1 MPARRRQPTAV
12 IVRCTERGHELLSIA
27 PATGAGRFLVV
38 RAPGRAG
45 GAARDTDQ
53 WLRTGVGTEMSF
65 ETLPALSREV
75 HASDAGTVAGLLG
88 DSPYIFCRCGRCEL
102 DEATADR
109 IGEALHTW
117 HQKSSTVGAT
127 RPVTVT
133 ATIK

>member
-1 MPARRRQPTAV
+1 VPAKRRRPVAV
-12 IVRCTERGHELLSIA
+12 IVRCAERGHQLLSIA

-45 GAARDTDQ
+45 GSSRDTDQ
-53 WLRTGVGTEMSF
+53 WLRTGVGTEEMSF
-65 ETLPALSREV
+65 ETLPALTREV
-75 HASDAGTVAGLLG
+75 HATDAGTVSGLLG
-88 DSPYIFCRCGRCEL
+88 DSPYVFCRCGRCEL

-109 IGEALHTW
+109 IGEALYTW
-117 HQKSSTVGAT
+117 HQSSKGIT